1 MAKKLVPTKI
11 IIEFVN
17 GEFVNGVILYK
28 VNDSGSISKVRTIG
42 LKNAEFS
49 KPIFNG
55 LLQKFIKHAKTSEGV
70 PDDLPQV

>member
-49 KPIFNG
+49 KPTFNG

-70 PDDLPQV
+70 VDDLPQV

>member
-11 IIEFVN
+11 IVEFVN

-28 VNDSGSISKVRTIG
+28 VNDSGSISKVRTVG

-49 KPIFNG
+49 KPTFNG
-55 LLQKFIKHAKTSEGV
+55 LLQKFIKHAKKSEGV
-70 PDDLPQV
+70 PDDMPQV

>member
-28 VNDSGSISKVRTIG
+28 VNDSGSISKVRTVG

-49 KPIFNG
+49 KPTFNG

-70 PDDLPQV
+70 VDDLPQV

>member
-49 KPIFNG
+49 KPTFNG
-55 LLQKFIKHAKTSEGV
+55 LLSKFIKHAKTSEGV
-70 PDDLPQV
+70 VDDLPQV